1 MQTAR
6 TIASSKPDIII
17 CDNGKEKGTRTLLDV
32 AIYGD
37 RNVIKQEAEKILK
50 YKDITRAI
58 QSTWKVKTKMIPV
71 TIGGDWNH
79 LKITQTIPDQQTWKA
94 RNQEGIIEN
103 GPHWAPHTPTA
114 GSAKVKCKTSVMA

>member
-1 MQTAR
+1 VQTAR

-50 YKDITRAI
+50 YKDLTREI
-58 QSTWKVKTKMIPV
+58 QSMWKVKTKMIPV
-71 TIGGDWNH
+71 TMGATG
-79 LKITQTIPDQQTWKA
+79 TISKSLRQYLTNRPGKHEIK
-94 RNQEGIIEN
+94 RE
-103 GPHWAPHTPTA
+103 
-114 GSAKVKCKTSVMA
+114 